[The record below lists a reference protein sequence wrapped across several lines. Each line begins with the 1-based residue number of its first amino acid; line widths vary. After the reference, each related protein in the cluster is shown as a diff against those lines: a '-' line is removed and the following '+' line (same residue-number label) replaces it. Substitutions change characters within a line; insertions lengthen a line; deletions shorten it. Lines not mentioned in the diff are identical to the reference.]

1 MLIDVL
7 PIWLLFVV
15 TAALVVL
22 AVEIGFRLG
31 KLVRSRSSEERESP
45 VSAIAGAILGLLA
58 FMLAF
63 TFSIASDR
71 YDTKKGLVREE
82 ANVLR
87 AAWQRSDFLQQPAQE
102 KTKALLRSYLDNRI
116 AFAQALDP
124 AKAETSINDAT
135 RIQHEIWATG
145 VLSAKT
151 DPFMNSDIGAMYLDS
166 INQMA
171 DLQALRVNQG
181 LQARIPTGIWFVLF
195 ALLVLGMIAVGYQT
209 AIAESRRSRVTTV
222 LAISFSLVIALIAA
236 LDHPLSR
243 FISIPQTPLVS
254 LQLEMKSTAELSD
267 SGQQK

>member
-1 MLIDVL
+1 MLIDAL
-7 PIWLLFVV
+7 PIWALFLV
-15 TAALVVL
+15 TAALIVI

-31 KLVRSRSSEERESP
+31 KVVRRRSSEERESP

-87 AAWQRSDFLQQPAQE
+87 AAWQRSDFLQQPARE
-102 KTKALLRSYLDNRI
+102 KTKALLRDYLDLRI
-116 AFAQALDP
+116 AFAQSLSSNN
-124 AKAETSINDAT
+124 AESSISEAT

-145 VLSAKT
+145 VASAKT
-151 DPFMNSDIGAMYLDS
+151 DPFMNSDIGAMYLES

-181 LQARIPTGIWFVLF
+181 LQARVPSGIWFVLY
-195 ALLVLGMIAVGYQT
+195 ALLLLGMIAVGYQT
-209 AIAESRRSRVTTV
+209 AIADSRRSRVTAV

-236 LDHPLSR
+236 LDHPLNR
-243 FISIPQTPLVS
+243 FISISQQPLVS
-254 LQLEMKSTAELSD
+254 LQLEMKNSPESD

>member
-1 MLIDVL
+1 MLIDAL
-7 PIWLLFVV
+7 PIWVLFLV

-22 AVEIGFRLG
+22 SVEIGFRLG
-31 KLVRSRSSEERESP
+31 NKVRRRSSEERESP

-87 AAWQRSDFLQQPAQE
+87 AAWERSDFLQDPARE
-102 KTKALLRSYLDNRI
+102 KTKALLRDYLDNRI
-116 AFAQALDP
+116 AFAQSSSPDR
-124 AKAETSINDAT
+124 AEISIRDAT
-135 RIQHEIWATG
+135 RIQHEIWSTG

-151 DPFMNSDIGAMYLDS
+151 DPFMNSDIGAMYLES

-171 DLQALRVNQG
+171 DLHALRVNQG
-181 LQARIPTGIWFVLF
+181 LQARIPSGIWFVLY
-195 ALLVLGMIAVGYQT
+195 ALLILGMIAVGYQT
-209 AIAESRRSRVTTV
+209 AIADSRRTRVTAV
-222 LAISFSLVIALIAA
+222 LALSFSLVIALIAA
-236 LDHPLSR
+236 LDHPMSR
-243 FISIPQTPLVS
+243 FISVPQTPLVS
-254 LQLEMKSTAELSD
+254 LQLEMKNTQEPSD

>member
-1 MLIDVL
+1 MIIDAL
-7 PIWLLFVV
+7 PIWALFFV

-31 KLVRSRSSEERESP
+31 KLVRRRSSEERESP

-87 AAWQRSDFLQQPAQE
+87 AAWQRSDFLQEPARE
-102 KTKALLRSYLDNRI
+102 KTKALLRDYLDQRI
-116 AFAQALDP
+116 AFAQSSDSRG
-124 AKAETSINDAT
+124 AETSISDAT

-151 DPFMNSDIGAMYLDS
+151 DPFMNSDIGAMYLES

-171 DLQALRVNQG
+171 DLHALRVNQG
-181 LQARIPTGIWFVLF
+181 LQARVPSGIWFVLY
-195 ALLVLGMIAVGYQT
+195 ALLLLGMIAVGYQT
-209 AIAESRRSRVTTV
+209 AIAESRRSRVTAV
-222 LAISFSLVIALIAA
+222 LAISFSWLL
-236 LDHPLSR
+236 H
-243 FISIPQTPLVS
+243 
-254 LQLEMKSTAELSD
+254 
-267 SGQQK
+267 

>member
-1 MLIDVL
+1 MIIDAL
-7 PIWLLFVV
+7 PIWALFFV

-31 KLVRSRSSEERESP
+31 KLVRRRSSEERESP

-87 AAWQRSDFLQQPAQE
+87 AAWLRSDFLQEPARE
-102 KTKALLRSYLDNRI
+102 KTKAMLRDYLDSRI
-116 AFAQALDP
+116 AFAQSLNPDGAQ
-124 AKAETSINDAT
+124 TSISNAT
-135 RIQHEIWATG
+135 RMQHEIWATG

-151 DPFMNSDIGAMYLDS
+151 DPFMNSDIGAMYLES

-171 DLQALRVNQG
+171 DLHALRVNQG
-181 LQARIPTGIWFVLF
+181 LQARVPSGIWFVLY
-195 ALLVLGMIAVGYQT
+195 ALLLLGMIAVGYQT
-209 AIAESRRSRVTTV
+209 AIAESRRSRVTAV

-236 LDHPLSR
+236 LDHPLNR
-243 FISIPQTPLVS
+243 FISISQEPLMS
-254 LQLEMKSTAELSD
+254 LQLEMRSTPQATD
-267 SGQQK
+267 SGVQK